1 MNTITLAQFD
11 KLKTIPD
18 IRLALFGDDQY
29 TELSESEDCEHG
41 QVKRITVT
49 KNLLTDEI
57 VETQTV
63 DWTYDKDGCVDEI
76 TTSKKDVADKAIGGT
91 VVVKHYPDGK
101 QPTVSTESAIV
112 PVVIER

>member
-1 MNTITLAQFD
+1 MNDITLAEFD
-11 KLKTIPD
+11 KFKSLD
-18 IRLALFGDDQY
+18 EARQALFADDTY
-29 TELSESEDCEHG
+29 TETLEHTTDARG
-41 QVKRITVT
+41 QLRDVTVT

-57 VETQTV
+57 VETKTV

-101 QPTVSTESAIV
+101 QPTVSTAAVS
-112 PVVIER
+112 P